1 MTLLTVQIEGSV
13 RLLTLDRPIAMNALS
28 SALAKELFAAIQHAS
43 ADPLVRTIVVTGAGD
58 VAFSAG
64 ADLKERRTLSADG
77 KWQQSRDL
85 WNVNDACRR
94 SPKAVIAAINGHCL
108 GGGLELAL
116 HCDLRVAAETARFGF
131 PEMTLGAYPGAGGA
145 VILPRII
152 GEAKAKDFLF
162 RGRRVDA
169 AEALALGLVHQVVPA
184 SGLLAAALAMATE
197 IETTAPLGLAAVKRL
212 LDEGSDQTFEAA
224 SALDR
229 SLRAPL
235 DATDDY
241 AEGIAA
247 HFEKR
252 KARFQGH

>member
-1 MTLLTVQIEGSV
+1 MSLLGVRSEGSV
-13 RLLTLDRPIAMNALS
+13 RLLTLDRPTAMNALS
-28 SALAKELFAAIQHAS
+28 SALAQELLAAIQEAR
-43 ADPLVRTIVVTGAGD
+43 ADTTIRTVIVTGAGD
-58 VAFSAG
+58 AAFSAG

-94 SPKAVIAAINGHCL
+94 SPKAVIAAVNGHCL

-116 HCDLRVAAETARFGF
+116 HCDLRVAADTARFGF
-131 PEMTLGAYPGAGGA
+131 PEMTLGAYPGSGGA

-152 GEAKAKDFLF
+152 GEAKARDFLF
-162 RGRRVDA
+162 RARRVGA
-169 AEALALGLVHQVVPA
+169 AEALAIGLVHRVVPA
-184 SGLLAAALAMATE
+184 AALMETALAMASE

-212 LDEGSDQTFEAA
+212 LDEGSGLSFEAA

-235 DATDDY
+235 DDTSDY

-252 KARFQGH
+252 KPRFRGQ